1 MSLFAVLFILGFISA
16 NSGAAIGSNSGVFH
30 YEVPI
35 PRSQTRHE
43 YLRSVID
50 FWTPERIASARP
62 MESSFDANIRVSP
75 LDIQEIEAKNTER
88 LLAAPAPLSLKAP
101 VGPPAVGKIYF
112 SFDKLTYMCSGS
124 VVNAANRDTVVTAGH
139 CVYNN
144 TAKVFAT
151 NLIFMPHYE
160 NNVRPH
166 GTFPARSIVT
176 TQEWMAKVDYT
187 HDVAVVLVDIN
198 DENEH
203 VQDLTGAFG
212 ISLNAPEVG
221 TTHLFGYPVNSEKGE
236 VMDTCNGQ
244 TAKPSAIVS
253 MLSNNFKGMQITC
266 GMNGGSSGGPWIRS
280 YNSNTGSGLQVAVT
294 SFGSSLAP
302 GKIHGPLF
310 KEANIGQLFNFAKNK

>member
-1 MSLFAVLFILGFISA
+1 MSLFIVLFLLGLISA
-16 NSGAAIGSNSGVFH
+16 NSGAAIRSDSGVFN
-30 YEVPI
+30 YEIPI
-35 PRSQTRHE
+35 PRSQSRDQ
-43 YLRSVID
+43 YLRSVTE

-62 MESSFDANIRVSP
+62 MESAFDANIRMSSI
-75 LDIQEIEAKNTER
+75 DIQQNEAENTER
-88 LLAAPAPLSLKAP
+88 LLTPPAPLNLKAP

-160 NNVRPH
+160 RNVRPH

-176 TQEWMAKVDYT
+176 TKEWMAKVDYT
-187 HDVAVVLVDIN
+187 HDVAVVVVDIN
-198 DENEH
+198 DEGEH
-203 VQDLTGAFG
+203 VQDLAGAFG
-212 ISLNAPEVG
+212 ISLNAPETG
-221 TTHLFGYPVNSEKGE
+221 TTDLFGYPANSEKGE

-244 TAKPSAIVS
+244 TSKPSTIVS
-253 MLSNNFKGMQITC
+253 MLSNSFKGMQITC
-266 GMNGGSSGGPWIRS
+266 GMNGGSSGGPWVRN

-310 KEANIGQLFNFAKNK
+310 KDANIGQLFNFAKNI

>member
-1 MSLFAVLFILGFISA
+1 MSFFIVLFIFGLISA
-16 NSGAAIGSNSGVFH
+16 NSGAAIRSDSGVFN
-30 YEVPI
+30 YEIPI
-35 PRSQTRHE
+35 PRSQTRRE
-43 YLRSVID
+43 YLQSVTA

-62 MESSFDANIRVSP
+62 MESSFDANIRMSS
-75 LDIQEIEAKNTER
+75 LDIQENEAENIER
-88 LLAAPAPLSLKAP
+88 LLTPPAPLNLRAP
-101 VGPPAVGKIYF
+101 VGPPAVGKIFF

-124 VVNAANRDTVVTAGH
+124 VVNAANRDTIVTAGH

-187 HDVAVVLVDIN
+187 HDVAVVVVDTN
-198 DENEH
+198 DEYEH
-203 VQDLTGAFG
+203 VQDLAGAFG

-221 TTHLFGYPVNSEKGE
+221 ATHLFGYPVNSEKGE

-244 TAKPSAIVS
+244 TAKPSTIVS

-266 GMNGGSSGGPWIRS
+266 GMNGGSSGGPWIRN

-310 KEANIGQLFNFAKNK
+310 KDANIGQLFNFAKNK